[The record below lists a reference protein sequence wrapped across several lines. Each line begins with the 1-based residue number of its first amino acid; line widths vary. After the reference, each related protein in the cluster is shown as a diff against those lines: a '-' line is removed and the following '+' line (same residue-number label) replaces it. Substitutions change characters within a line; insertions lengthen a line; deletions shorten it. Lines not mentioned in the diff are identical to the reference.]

1 MGERLGASG
10 GGPYISR
17 SNAKLS
23 LLKTKEK
30 EEYIDFK
37 LYINYI
43 YRVSV
48 YRTRIHVIVRNI
60 NI

>member
-37 LYINYI
+37 LYINHI
-43 YRVSV
+43 IEWVC
-48 YRTRIHVIVRNI
+48 IGPEFMLLWEI
-60 NI
+60 

>member
-17 SNAKLS
+17 NNAKLS

-37 LYINYI
+37 LYIE
-43 YRVSV
+43 RECVCMGPEFM
-48 YRTRIHVIVRNI
+48 VIVRNI